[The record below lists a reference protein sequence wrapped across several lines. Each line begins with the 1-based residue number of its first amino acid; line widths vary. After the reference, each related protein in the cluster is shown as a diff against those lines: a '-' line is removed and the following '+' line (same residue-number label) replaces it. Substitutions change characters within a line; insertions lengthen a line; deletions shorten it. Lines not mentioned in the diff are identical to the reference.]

1 MSGQAVIP
9 PQRVPLAAAV
19 VVAGQQYTAVKERA
33 AIRLT
38 MRVAIERC
46 IVRLDSDVKK
56 LSAKRTHQPGR
67 DACSLE
73 GVVQVSDPGD
83 RDCADVTGFDR
94 GEGAGVA
101 GEDDVTGIEGQ
112 VAGEVDECFGD
123 VPGQLAGVG
132 GGDQFPVDVDGYR
145 DAGGVEV
152 GFDPWPDGCEPVTVL
167 GLGHHLVE
175 WNLVDGG
182 DVVADG
188 VAEDR
193 RGDVGGGQ
201 VAAGAPDDDGEF
213 GLDMYLTEMVVQDDG
228 GVGVGD
234 GPRRLQERL
243 RRS

>member
-1 MSGQAVIP
+1 MTVDPGVHANQQANF
-9 PQRVPLAAAV
+9 RVGMGPRP
-19 VVAGQQYTAVKERA
+19 AGWYSAPTRSR
-33 AIRLT
+33 AIRSSIAVTGGPSGDVGLW
-38 MRVAIERC
+38 MRVARS
-46 IVRLDSDVKK
+46 LDRV
-56 LSAKRTHQPGR
+56 G
-67 DACSLE
+67 
-73 GVVQVSDPGD
+73 QVSDPGD
-83 RDCADVTGFDR
+83 RDCAGVTGLDR
-94 GEGAGVA
+94 REGAGAA
-101 GEDDVTGIEGQ
+101 GEDNVAGTQCQI
-112 VAGEVDECFGD
+112 AGEVDESLGD
-123 VPGQLAGVG
+123 VAGELAGVG
-132 GGDQFPVDVDGYR
+132 GGDQFPVDMDGHR
-145 DAGGVEV
+145 DAGEVEV
-152 GFDPWPDGCEPVTVL
+152 GFDPWSDGRESVAVL

-175 WNLVDGG
+175 WDLVDGG